1 MFFAFIFYYFSFC
14 IANQLPRE
22 IENEYDGLNGQNE
35 HRINNP
41 NETISIQN
49 TKFSNFIDNNLNGGA
64 VYVQA
69 SYNNKKVL
77 HGGNCSIVGCE
88 FLSCHAKNGGAIY
101 AGYSG
106 AYYFA
111 FSISSTTITDCV
123 ATEKGGALYLSNNQY
138 LYHSFSILSCTFN
151 SNKAANGGAIH
162 GAVRDQLIINGCNFN
177 NNEATTSGCSLNLIL
192 GNTNPKNV
200 EHATFN
206 ITDNSFVFTPK
217 EGNSTF
223 NVHVENCKISKN
235 STVNVEISG
244 CTFSAN
250 TPSIDTYYHLHVTE
264 KEGNFESF
272 VFNKCNC
279 ISQGIETISIPYSLY
294 PLTNL
299 AFACTSIGQCTPGE
313 PIEAPDDPVK
323 PPEGTSTPPGDQY
336 EEHDRIISPLTEN
349 LLLTKC
355 NFTGLKDDSSGGAI
369 YIQGNK
375 TYMYNATIKNCIFNS
390 CSSAIGGAIYAYFS
404 GVVYFKFTIATSEFN
419 ECQATQNGGAV
430 YIKNTQYQKHAFSI
444 SACTFISN
452 KAANGGGVY
461 GYVRDN
467 LAIKN
472 CNFSNN
478 EATKG
483 SSLWL
488 ILGQNNTKLDE
499 YDTYNITGNTFT
511 FAPKAESLNNV
522 YLENIDITNT
532 TQYPPSTYVNIGGN
546 TFSISNEF
554 AEAFNH
560 LEINSVKAGFASIN
574 FNKCNCVQ
582 QGSSTFSVPDQYPIR
597 NVNFECTAIGSCST
611 KPEIPPS
618 TTDYPTAGERHNDDG
633 IEIKVEKTEF
643 HKLSSTSGD
652 GGAILMNKNRANISI
667 NNCKFTLCEAR
678 NGGAIYVQYAGPTSI
693 FVGTIKN
700 TIFSYCSAKTDG
712 GAAYIKITQPK
723 LHSFSFEGCTFESN
737 EAGDQ
742 GGAIYA
748 PVRDQFTVE
757 KCKFLDNY
765 AQKEGSSIFLQI
777 GCNAKDDKGN
787 TVTLN
792 ENTFTFTPTKDSSNV
807 YAETTTSQ
815 NDYMNAN
822 LNIGGCTFSTKT
834 QSNVQAFKHLLVV
847 EQMKFESITFTKC
860 NCVRQE
866 EKTFSIP
873 SQHTI
878 ENVKFGCTS
887 IDSCTS
893 LPDIPADTSY
903 ETKTER
909 YNDTG
914 VVVNFKKVEFYKI
927 ASPGSDGGG
936 AIYINSNR
944 VNCNLDH
951 CKFTLC
957 SARYGGAIWIMYA
970 GNGTELAGKVTD
982 TTFLYCT
989 AERDGGAVYLK
1000 INQPKIQTFSFE
1012 GCTFESNLAG
1022 QEGGAIYAIARDQ
1035 LTIQKCNFTLNSA
1048 KTQGSSIWLEIGWK
1062 AKNDKGNTVTLNDN
1076 IFTFTPTKDTSSNVY
1091 IATPDNTDA
1100 STYKNA
1106 NLNIGGCTFSTTT
1119 SSDVKGFKHLEIFEK
1134 LQFESIKF
1142 TKCNCVQQGVET
1154 LSVPDVAHP
1163 VNNFNFNCDPN
1174 GQCVPG
1180 TPITLP
1186 PPVKP
1191 DLDGYISHD
1200 RIDDEGQPIDQ
1211 ERYKYTSLKTEKDG
1225 GAILINS
1232 NKVNCNLYNCTFT
1245 SCSGLNG
1252 GAIYISYTGNR
1263 GKYACV
1269 ISKTKFTGN
1278 TASQNGGALYF
1289 KITQSDRHSVSLYDC
1304 TFKSNAAGA
1313 YGGAIYAEA
1322 RDFFTIKQCTF
1333 EDNNATVGSSIWS
1346 QIGWYSLPEDDNT
1359 NDFEILACTFKF
1371 IPFDGAVN
1379 VYVKPYDFALEN
1391 LTNAN
1396 LIVSLCKFTTAD
1408 TNVENFKHL
1417 YADGTSGFFKSIQFP
1432 HCNLVKQDSNSFSL
1446 PKGFSTDGVTF
1457 GSESTSDCKPDSE
1470 NLQIHERLVIKEP
1483 TDLKD
1488 QKFVYITKEENGG
1501 AIVGDK
1507 VNFTLTNCK
1516 FESCRGGQYG
1526 GSVYVHYTGS
1536 KDTFACT
1543 ITGSQFIKCSCK
1555 TQGGAIYVQNTQS
1568 NRHSVTITNCKFI
1581 SNSAEDN
1588 GGAIYAET
1596 RDRFTLKDCEFEN
1609 NIATNEGY
1617 SLWCRI
1623 GWESNYHNNV
1633 ATIENNKFAFAPG
1646 DKNPIN
1652 VYILAY
1658 PLLADATPNANLV
1671 FGSCTFSST
1680 NKKQTGFKHLTVT
1693 NYKSQFESLNF
1704 TSCSCIEQGNT
1715 TVSLPLLYN
1724 PNYYFT
1730 FNCEGK
1736 CDAKPAEPT
1745 PTPVPDAEGYTPA
1758 LDRINRVEFDPKVV
1772 ITKVKFNNFVTPS
1785 YRYGGAI
1792 YSSNIPCSIYDCKFD
1807 SCQST
1812 RGGAIYAYYKGTL
1825 GNYTCSIVNSLF
1837 TNCNSTN
1844 GGAIYAYIVQ
1854 PKRHYI
1860 TIEGCDFK
1868 DNKAS
1873 ENGGALYAEV
1883 RDCFSV
1889 QYCTFSNN
1897 QADLKGSSIWCRIG
1911 QDQGND
1917 SGDRAS
1923 FYGNTITFTPSKT
1936 NTINVYIESNKLT
1949 EETSPNA
1956 NFIFGRNALLTTD
1969 TNVQGYKQLE
1979 INEVGT
1985 FESISF
1991 TECNCIQ
1998 GSESSVTITVKT
2010 APDTKNLIYNCQN
2023 LNQCP
2028 SGDEKPPETNDKCQ
2042 SYPSRLESFKDEI
2055 EREKACFNNLVAPE
2069 LREGGAVRSINA
2081 KVELENCHFTNC
2093 STDSNGGAVY
2103 VSFSGSQAELEIKGC
2118 TFVSCYSGSKGGAV
2132 YYINTNPRCESTFEN
2147 LRFEE
2152 NKAANGAGAFYYS
2165 PCANSIMKKCFFV
2178 NNTCTNKKAQ
2188 GSSLYVLVAN
2198 ENQNTLSVKPGK
2210 LAIKADDEIK
2220 PVIIEENRFRSEPA
2234 ATTQQCYINL
2244 KKTGNLQFNTNSFSF
2259 NNATDIP
2266 KGTQYVYLSK
2276 DEGAVFKVEDDIC
2289 VDSAEQLV
2297 GGFDESVK
2305 VSTDCHNADASND
2318 DDVTEKDPGDG
2329 GKGGKKTN
2337 VGMIVGIVVAVVV
2350 VIAVVVVVVIF
2361 VIRKKSN
2368 KYISDLNEE
2377 EGAENISNN
2386 ANTESNL

>member
-22 IENEYDGLNGQNE
+22 IEKEYDGSNGQNE

-49 TKFSNFIDNNLNGGA
+49 TKFSNFNNANEDGGA
-64 VYVQA
+64 VFVTT
-69 SYNNKKVL
+69 SYSNNVPY
-77 HGGNCSIVGCE
+77 GGNCSIVGCE
-88 FLSCHAKNGGAIY
+88 FLSCHAKNGGAMFIKY
-101 AGYSG
+101 VGGYK
-106 AYYFA
+106 FA

-123 ATEKGGALYLSNNQY
+123 ATEKGGALYLSSNQY
-138 LYHSFSILSCTFN
+138 LLHSFSILNCTFN

-162 GAVRDQLIINGCNFN
+162 GAVRDQLIINDCNFN

-192 GNTNPKNV
+192 GATSPKNV

-299 AFACTSIGQCTPGE
+299 AFECTSIGQCTPGG
-313 PIEAPDDPVK
+313 PIEVPDDPVK

-369 YIQGNK
+369 YIEGNK
-375 TYMYNATIKNCIFNS
+375 TYMYNATITKCIFNS
-390 CSSAIGGAIYAYFS
+390 CRSAIGGAIYAYFS
-404 GVVYFKFTIATSEFN
+404 GGVYFKFTIATSEFN

-499 YDTYNITGNTFT
+499 YDTYDITGNTFT

-532 TQYPPSTYVNIGGN
+532 TQDPPSTYVNIGGN

-554 AEAFNH
+554 SGKFNH
-560 LEINSVKAGFASIN
+560 LEINSVKTGFASIN

-582 QGSSTFSVPDQYPIR
+582 QDKTTFSVPDQYPIR
-597 NVNFECTAIGSCST
+597 NVNFGCTAIGSCST

-618 TTDYPTAGERHNDDG
+618 TPDYTTETNRIHEKGTEINVENTEFYKLTNSGSGGAIYMKDQRSNVSLNNCKFTLCQATTNGGAIYIYFAKDYYDCTIKKTTFSYCSANKDGGAAYIENTLATKHSFLFEDCKFESNEAGDQGGAMFAIVRDQLTITDCTFSDNYAQTEGSSIWMRIGNSNKNESDTITMTNNAFSFTPTLDAINVYVTSATSKNLVINPNLIIGGCTFSTTTTSNVQSFKHLQVIEVVKYESIQFTTCNCVHQGENTFSIPPQFKIENVQFGCTSIDSCDPSKPPTGGDGDSHERIEAPTAAIVLNNVKFSGLKFSGNGGAILINTSFKVNCSITNCQFISCSAKNGGAIYVEYAKEQHYFCSISGTVFTDCSATTNGGALYLKNPQYQYHSFDINKCTFKSNTAKLGGAIYGHNREQLTIKGCTFENNVATNGSSLWLKLGQDTPKIINDILEQDYYSIIDNKFIFAPMADKSINVHIENVGIKNTTKHDPVANLIIGGNTFSISNQFSSFTHLEIVSYSSGFASIKFSKCNCVNQGEKTFSVPSQYALENVIFGCTSIDSCQPRPQIPSDPNYKTITERYNEEGVNIDLS
-633 IEIKVEKTEF
+633 KVEFYQLKCEE
-643 HKLSSTSGD
+643 D
-652 GGAILMNKNRANISI
+652 GGAIYMNKVRANISLD
-667 NNCKFTLCEAR
+667 NCKFTLCEAK
-678 NGGAIYVQYAGPTSI
+678 NGGAIYVQYAGPNYTY
-693 FVGTIKN
+693 VATIKN
-700 TIFSYCSAKTDG
+700 TIFSYCSAKT
-712 GAAYIKITQPK
+712 
-723 LHSFSFEGCTFESN
+723 H
-737 EAGDQ
+737 
-742 GGAIYA
+742 
-748 PVRDQFTVE
+748 
-757 KCKFLDNY
+757 
-765 AQKEGSSIFLQI
+765 
-777 GCNAKDDKGN
+777 
-787 TVTLN
+787 
-792 ENTFTFTPTKDSSNV
+792 
-807 YAETTTSQ
+807 
-815 NDYMNAN
+815 
-822 LNIGGCTFSTKT
+822 
-834 QSNVQAFKHLLVV
+834 
-847 EQMKFESITFTKC
+847 
-860 NCVRQE
+860 
-866 EKTFSIP
+866 
-873 SQHTI
+873 
-878 ENVKFGCTS
+878 
-887 IDSCTS
+887 
-893 LPDIPADTSY
+893 
-903 ETKTER
+903 
-909 YNDTG
+909 
-914 VVVNFKKVEFYKI
+914 
-927 ASPGSDGGG
+927 
-936 AIYINSNR
+936 
-944 VNCNLDH
+944 
-951 CKFTLC
+951 
-957 SARYGGAIWIMYA
+957 
-970 GNGTELAGKVTD
+970 
-982 TTFLYCT
+982 
-989 AERDGGAVYLK
+989 
-1000 INQPKIQTFSFE
+1000 
-1012 GCTFESNLAG
+1012 
-1022 QEGGAIYAIARDQ
+1022 
-1035 LTIQKCNFTLNSA
+1035 
-1048 KTQGSSIWLEIGWK
+1048 
-1062 AKNDKGNTVTLNDN
+1062 
-1076 IFTFTPTKDTSSNVY
+1076 
-1091 IATPDNTDA
+1091 
-1100 STYKNA
+1100 
-1106 NLNIGGCTFSTTT
+1106 
-1119 SSDVKGFKHLEIFEK
+1119 
-1134 LQFESIKF
+1134 
-1142 TKCNCVQQGVET
+1142 
-1154 LSVPDVAHP
+1154 
-1163 VNNFNFNCDPN
+1163 
-1174 GQCVPG
+1174 
-1180 TPITLP
+1180 
-1186 PPVKP
+1186 
-1191 DLDGYISHD
+1191 
-1200 RIDDEGQPIDQ
+1200 
-1211 ERYKYTSLKTEKDG
+1211 
-1225 GAILINS
+1225 
-1232 NKVNCNLYNCTFT
+1232 
-1245 SCSGLNG
+1245 
-1252 GAIYISYTGNR
+1252 
-1263 GKYACV
+1263 
-1269 ISKTKFTGN
+1269 
-1278 TASQNGGALYF
+1278 GGALYL
-1289 KITQSDRHSVSLYDC
+1289 KITQSDRHS
-1304 TFKSNAAGA
+1304 
-1313 YGGAIYAEA
+1313 
-1322 RDFFTIKQCTF
+1322 
-1333 EDNNATVGSSIWS
+1333 ATVT
-1346 QIGWYSLPEDDNT
+1346 D
-1359 NDFEILACTFKF
+1359 CKF
-1371 IPFDGAVN
+1371 I
-1379 VYVKPYDFALEN
+1379 
-1391 LTNAN
+1391 TNSA
-1396 LIVSLCKFTTAD
+1396 
-1408 TNVENFKHL
+1408 
-1417 YADGTSGFFKSIQFP
+1417 
-1432 HCNLVKQDSNSFSL
+1432 
-1446 PKGFSTDGVTF
+1446 
-1457 GSESTSDCKPDSE
+1457 
-1470 NLQIHERLVIKEP
+1470 
-1483 TDLKD
+1483 
-1488 QKFVYITKEENGG
+1488 TKNGG
-1501 AIVGDK
+1501 A
-1507 VNFTLTNCK
+1507 
-1516 FESCRGGQYG
+1516 
-1526 GSVYVHYTGS
+1526 VYA
-1536 KDTFACT
+1536 DA
-1543 ITGSQFIKCSCK
+1543 
-1555 TQGGAIYVQNTQS
+1555 
-1568 NRHSVTITNCKFI
+1568 
-1581 SNSAEDN
+1581 
-1588 GGAIYAET
+1588 
-1596 RDRFTLKDCEFEN
+1596 RDRFTLKNCDFEDN
-1609 NIATNEGY
+1609 FATYNGS
-1617 SLWCRI
+1617 SLWCRV
-1623 GWESNYHNNV
+1623 GWDSVYDDNV
-1633 ATIENNKFAFAPG
+1633 ATIENNNFTFTPVNK
-1646 DKNPIN
+1646 DSVN
-1652 VYILAY
+1652 VFISAY
-1658 PLLADATPNANLV
+1658 TLLTDVTPNANLV
-1671 FGSCTFSST
+1671 FGGCTFSATKEVS
-1680 NKKQTGFKHLTVT
+1680 KYSHLKITHHR
-1693 NYKSQFESLNF
+1693 SQFESIKF
-1704 TSCSCIEQGNT
+1704 TSCSCVKQGNT

-1745 PTPVPDAEGYTPA
+1745 PTPAPDAEGYTPA

-1772 ITKVKFNNFVTPS
+1772 ITKVKFSNFVLIPTN
-1785 YRYGGAI
+1785 RYGGAI

-1812 RGGAIYAYYKGTL
+1812 RGGAIYAYYYGTL
-1825 GNYTCSIVNSLF
+1825 GNYTCSIVNSKF
-1837 TNCNSTN
+1837 VNCNSTN

-1860 TIEGCDFK
+1860 AIEGCDFQ
-1868 DNKAS
+1868 DNRAS
-1873 ENGGALYAEV
+1873 NNGGAIYAQV

-1889 QYCTFSNN
+1889 QYCTFNN
-1897 QADLKGSSIWCRIG
+1897 NKADLKGSSIWCRIG

-1917 SGDRAS
+1917 SDDRAS
-1923 FYGNTITFTPSKT
+1923 FYGNTITFTPSET
-1936 NTINVYIESNKLT
+1936 NTINVYIESQKITN
-1949 EETSPNA
+1949 ETSPNA
-1956 NFIFGRNALLTTD
+1956 NLIFGRNTLSATS
-1969 TNVQGYKQLE
+1969 TNVKDYELLE

-1985 FESISF
+1985 FESIVFS
-1991 TECNCIQ
+1991 ECNCIQ
-1998 GSESSVTITVKT
+1998 GAESSVNITAKT

-2055 EREKACFNNLVAPE
+2055 EREKACFNNIVAPE

-2210 LAIKADDEIK
+2210 LAIKADDKIK

-2305 VSTDCHNADASND
+2305 VSTDCHNADASKD